1 MLSHGATTIWERWQY
16 LVGNEMNSHNHPA
29 LCSLG
34 AWFFKSLCG
43 LRKITPKKDGTAQ
56 VLLRPYLP
64 EDMNHAQ
71 MSIETHWGTIR
82 LEWNKN
88 DNRVSYKV
96 TLPGRVSGKVIMPDG
111 NEKDVSAGD
120 FTFSW

>member
-1 MLSHGATTIWERWQY
+1 M
-16 LVGNEMNSHNHPA
+16 
-29 LCSLG
+29 
-34 AWFFKSLCG
+34 

-96 TLPGRVSGKVIMPDG
+96 TLPGRVSGKVLMPDG
-111 NEKDVSAGD
+111 HEKDVSAGD